1 MISLVSEYFLAIA
14 LFFSFITLIFY
25 GFPVAWT
32 MGGLGV
38 LFIFISMLSDNL
50 FDTFYGVDFGFA
62 SMVVYRLYGG
72 HGKLGFSCTT
82 YVYFYGNHD
91 G

>member
-38 LFIFISMLSDNL
+38 LFIFCLLYTSDAA
-50 FDTFYGVDFGFA
+50 DE
-62 SMVVYRLYGG
+62 
-72 HGKLGFSCTT
+72 
-82 YVYFYGNHD
+82 
-91 G
+91 

>member
-1 MISLVSEYFLAIA
+1 MISLVAEYFLAIA

-38 LFIFISMLSDNL
+38 LFIFISSKYFFKEIFNSAFAKLIGDNIAMIINISFFNL
-50 FDTFYGVDFGFA
+50 I
-62 SMVVYRLYGG
+62 LI
-72 HGKLGFSCTT
+72 
-82 YVYFYGNHD
+82 NI
-91 G
+91 